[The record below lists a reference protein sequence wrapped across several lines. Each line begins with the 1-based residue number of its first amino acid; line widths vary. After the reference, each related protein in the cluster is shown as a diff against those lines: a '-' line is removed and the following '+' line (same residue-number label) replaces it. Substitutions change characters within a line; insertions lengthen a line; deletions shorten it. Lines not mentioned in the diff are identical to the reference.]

1 MKIVSVDVFPIRV
14 PLAKPIVMSHITIH
28 QSDNVLVRVTTDEGL
43 QGWGEGVEA
52 TDLTGETQDS
62 IRAALSFL
70 GPRLVGEDPMR
81 RVALWWAMKKMIY
94 GNETAIGAIDMALYD
109 IAGKA
114 LGVPVAELLGGMVRS
129 ELPALTLLGSGKTED
144 DIATAVSKYAA
155 GYRWFKVKL
164 GIGDQADELRTMQG
178 IRKEL
183 PPDAV
188 VAGDANQGWSEP
200 DAVRF
205 LRGLDGLDIRYLE
218 QPIQQGDK
226 AAMIRIAHASPVPIC
241 ADQSVHTL
249 DDIISFG
256 RTGVAGVAMKLVKLG
271 GITGI
276 MRGAALCES
285 LGLAV
290 NLSGK
295 IAESSVAASAN
306 IHCAAAMRA
315 VDFGCSPGNQ
325 GLSGDVTRAPLSIT
339 DGHYSVPTSP
349 GLGIDVDLDAVS
361 A

>member
-1 MKIVSVDVFPIRV
+1 MKIVSVETFPIRV

-28 QSDNVLVRVTTDEGL
+28 QSDNVLVRVTTDAGVE
-43 QGWGEGVEA
+43 GWGEGVEA
-52 TDLTGETQDS
+52 TDLTGETQQS
-62 IRAALSFL
+62 IKASLEFL

-81 RVALWWAMKKMIY
+81 RTALWWAMKKMIY
-94 GNETAIGAIDMALYD
+94 GNETAIGAIDIALHD
-109 IAGKA
+109 IAGKV
-114 LGVPVAELLGGMVRS
+114 LGVPVAQLLGGLNRARV
-129 ELPALTLLGSGKTED
+129 PALTLLGSGKTEA
-144 DIATAVSKYAA
+144 DIETATAKYEA

-164 GIGDQADELRTMQG
+164 GIGEQADELRTMQG
-178 IRKEL
+178 IRREL

-188 VAGDANQGWSEP
+188 VAGDANQGWTEP
-200 DAVRF
+200 EAMRF
-205 LRGLDGLDIRYLE
+205 LRGLDGLDIRYIE
-218 QPIQQGDK
+218 QPIMQGDR
-226 AAMIRIAHASPVPIC
+226 AAMIRVAHASPIPIC

-249 DDIISFG
+249 DDILSFG

-315 VDFGCSPGNQ
+315 IDFGCSPGNQ
-325 GLSGDVTRAPLSIT
+325 GLSGDVTKTPLDIV
-339 DGHYSVPTSP
+339 DGAYTVPTGP
-349 GLGIDVDLDAVS
+349 GLGIDVDLSAVG

>member
-1 MKIVSVDVFPIRV
+1 MKITSVEAFEIRV
-14 PLAKPIVMSHITIH
+14 PLSKPIVMSHITIH
-28 QSDNVLVRVTTDEGL
+28 QSDNVLVRVTTDDGL
-43 QGWGEGVEA
+43 VGWGEGVEA
-52 TDLTGETQDS
+52 TDLTGETQQS
-62 IRAALSFL
+62 IKAALEFL

-81 RVALWWAMKKMIY
+81 RTALWWAMKKMIY
-94 GNETAIGAIDMALYD
+94 ANETAIGAIDMALYD

-114 LGVPVAELLGGMVRS
+114 LDVPVAQLLGGMARS
-129 ELPALTLLGSGKTED
+129 KVPALTLLGSGKPD
-144 DIATAVSKYAA
+144 ADIATATEKYEA

-164 GIGDQADELRTMQG
+164 GIGDAVDELRTMQG
-178 IRKEL
+178 IRAAL

-200 DAVRF
+200 EAVRF
-205 LRGLDGLDIRYLE
+205 LRELGDLDIRYIE
-218 QPIQQGDK
+218 QPITQGDK
-226 AAMIRIAHASPVPIC
+226 AAMIRVAHASPIPIC

-285 LGLAV
+285 LGLAI

-295 IAESSVAASAN
+295 IAESSVAAAAN
-306 IHCAAAMRA
+306 VHCAAAMRA

-325 GLSGDVTRAPLSIT
+325 GLSGDVTKTPLSIV
-339 DGHYSVPTSP
+339 DGSYDVPGAP
-349 GLGIDVDLDAVS
+349 GLGIDVDEGALTG
-361 A
+361 